1 MHCMYNL
8 EATPCFYSS
17 KLNVHFAQ
25 WHLDNYMIYRTSCCG
40 YNTFEDTQRL
50 IPYNII
56 YRNRYNVSIYN
67 LLINALTHLNIMETV
82 VSSKTVK
89 LQSINPNNVPYN
101 FMHRVSET
109 VLTIWFFVYL
119 NALQ

>member
-1 MHCMYNL
+1 MQCMYNRD
-8 EATPCFYSS
+8 TIPGFDSS
-17 KLNVHFAQ
+17 MLNVHFSQ
-25 WHLDNYMIYRTSCCG
+25 WHLDNYMIYQTFCRR
-40 YNTFEDTQRL
+40 YIAFEDTQRL
-50 IPYNII
+50 IPYNFI
-56 YRNRYNVSIYN
+56 YRNVHSVFIYN
-67 LLINALTHLNIMETV
+67 LLINALTHLKIKETG

-89 LQSINPNNVPYN
+89 LQSINPNNVPYI